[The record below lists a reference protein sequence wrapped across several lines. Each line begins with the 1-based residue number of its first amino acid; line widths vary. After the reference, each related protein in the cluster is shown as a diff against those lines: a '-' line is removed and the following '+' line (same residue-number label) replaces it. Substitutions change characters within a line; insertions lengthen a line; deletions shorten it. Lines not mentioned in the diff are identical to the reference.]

1 MNICTKMSEYI
12 NNNYHQS
19 SLHFLL
25 NSYKNQRKNNDD
37 QDRESIENMD
47 MYWRPIQETS
57 EATFF
62 LIVRLIVII
71 GGELLQMQA
80 LSMTKKENSACVDVF
95 EIFLY
100 VQMVYWPIEVIFIT
114 MTDWFYPLFELLGG
128 MWICDLVFFVKYIML
143 FIILFHSFCI
153 ALIRYIYLFHYKF
166 IERKGKE
173 KMKRVF
179 SYMVVSVAMV
189 TTLWKYFGSGELDM
203 DPYMNKCRGVFYKEF
218 LLYSLDSSS
227 TSDNAMNAAENFCD
241 FEPDGGNIEQ
251 HVIAMVRKISCIASI
266 VMFVL
271 MGLNVTEGFLY
282 LTIIIHVRR

>member
-1 MNICTKMSEYI
+1 
-12 NNNYHQS
+12 
-19 SLHFLL
+19 
-25 NSYKNQRKNNDD
+25 
-37 QDRESIENMD
+37 
-47 MYWRPIQETS
+47 
-57 EATFF
+57 
-62 LIVRLIVII
+62 
-71 GGELLQMQA
+71 MQA

-114 MTDWFYPLFELLGG
+114 LTDWFYPLFELLGG

-166 IERKGKE
+166 IESKGKE
-173 KMKRVF
+173 KVKRVF
-179 SYMVVSVAMV
+179 SYMLVSVAMV

-218 LLYSLDSSS
+218 LLYALDSSS
-227 TSDNAMNAAENFCD
+227 TSHNAMNAAEKFCV
-241 FEPDGGNIEQ
+241 FEHDGGNIEQ
-251 HVIAMVRKISCIASI
+251 HVIAMVRRISCIASS
-266 VMFVL
+266 VMFVF

>member
-1 MNICTKMSEYI
+1 MSEYI
-12 NNNYHQS
+12 TNNYHQS

-25 NSYKNQRKNNDD
+25 NSYKNQRKNNAD

-62 LIVRLIVII
+62 LIIRLIFII

-114 MTDWFYPLFELLGG
+114 LTDWFYPLFELLGG

-166 IERKGKE
+166 IESKGKE
-173 KMKRVF
+173 NVKRVF
-179 SYMVVSVAMV
+179 SYMLVSVAMV

-218 LLYSLDSSS
+218 LLYALDSSS
-227 TSDNAMNAAENFCD
+227 TSHNAMNAAEKFCV
-241 FEPDGGNIEQ
+241 FEHDGGNIEQ
-251 HVIAMVRKISCIASI
+251 HVIAMVRRISCIASS
-266 VMFVL
+266 VMFVF

>member
-1 MNICTKMSEYI
+1 MSEYI
-12 NNNYHQS
+12 TNNYHQS

-25 NSYKNQRKNNDD
+25 NSYKNQRKNNAD

-62 LIVRLIVII
+62 LIIRLIFII

-80 LSMTKKENSACVDVF
+80 LSMTKKENSVCVDVF

-114 MTDWFYPLFELLGG
+114 LTDWFYPLFELLGG

-166 IERKGKE
+166 IESKGKE
-173 KMKRVF
+173 KVKRVF
-179 SYMVVSVAMV
+179 SYMLVSVAMV

-218 LLYSLDSSS
+218 LLYALDSSS
-227 TSDNAMNAAENFCD
+227 TSHNAMNAAEKFCV
-241 FEPDGGNIEQ
+241 FEHDGGNIEK
-251 HVIAMVRKISCIASI
+251 HVIAMVRRISCIASS
-266 VMFVL
+266 VMFVF